1 MNLDRIPANTPV
13 DIPSRAAKTY
23 PDVFITDFRI
33 GYNGDGTQPATVTF
47 RGYNYDTKEI
57 APEKTRNIVQI
68 KNIWTQVS
76 RSPVVADALGRL
88 VNAISLLYRER
99 NLREQLRRTDAGID
113 RDRLITRFNNVQT
126 LLGINPLE
134 DPPPFVP

>member
-1 MNLDRIPANTPV
+1 MSLDRIPADTPV
-13 DIPSRAAKTY
+13 NIPSRAAKTY

-33 GYNGDGTQPATVTF
+33 GYNGDGTQPATVIF
-47 RGYNYDTKEI
+47 RGYNYDTKEL
-57 APEKTRNIVQI
+57 APEMARNAIQI
-68 KNIWTQVS
+68 KNIWTEVA

-99 NLREQLRRTDAGID
+99 NLREQLRRTDKGSD

-126 LLGINPLE
+126 LLGIDPLE
-134 DPPPFVP
+134 DPPSFGS